1 MNNKI
6 SKTYRLHQSDLDL
19 IKNISNFQG
28 GISATRVIEKALM
41 FYAVKL
47 GIPA

>member
-1 MNNKI
+1 MNNKV
-6 SKTYRLHQSDLDL
+6 SKTFRLHPNDIQT
-19 IKNISNFQG
+19 IKNISAFQG

-41 FYAVKL
+41 FYAVNL